1 MLRHRFAAI
10 VVAASC
16 VLAACA
22 GGDKPVAT
30 EADNVE
36 SLAVEVVPVERG
48 EMVAHYSATASLQ
61 AELAASVIAEMPGTV
76 LSIQVEEGDHVRK
89 GQVLA
94 RLDADRSKLT
104 LRQNEAELGKLKN
117 DVDRNSRL
125 IDRKLIPA
133 TMFDQSES
141 QFLAQRADTDLAR
154 MKVRKSE
161 IRAPFDGVVTRR
173 WIKRGQFMASNA
185 VAFEIADFSELTTR
199 LDIPEG
205 DAAALKVGQQVSIAV
220 DALPGQAFAGR
231 IERIAPVVDQA
242 SGTIAVTVA
251 ADNASKQLR
260 PGLFCRLDIAY
271 DRIADATL
279 LPKSALQ
286 GGGEDS
292 TVFVVKDGKAKR
304 ASVKLGR
311 ENGGV
316 VQVIDGVAAG
326 DMVVTSGQS
335 GLSDGADVEIIGTRI
350 ASDIDPASVAAHQ

>member
-1 MLRHRFAAI
+1 MLRHHFAALFL
-10 VVAASC
+10 ATSC
-16 VLAACA
+16 ALAACA

-30 EADNVE
+30 EAENIE
-36 SLAVEVVPVERG
+36 PLAVEAVPVGRG
-48 EMVAHYSATASLQ
+48 DLVAHYSSTAALQ
-61 AELAASVIAEMPGTV
+61 AEHSANVIAEMPGTV
-76 LSIQVEEGDHVRK
+76 LSIDVEEGDHVRK

-104 LRQNEAELGKLKN
+104 LRQNEAEMDKLKN
-117 DVDRNSRL
+117 EVDRNSRL

-199 LDIPEG
+199 LDIPEA
-205 DAAALKVGQQVSIAV
+205 DAAALKVGQQVSIEV

-231 IERIAPVVDQA
+231 IERIAPVVDQS
-242 SGTIAVTVA
+242 SGTIAVTVT
-251 ADNASKQLR
+251 ADNSSKRLL

-279 LPKSALQ
+279 LPKSALL
-286 GGGEDS
+286 GGDDDS

-311 ENGGV
+311 ENGDV
-316 VQVIDGVAAG
+316 VQVLDGIAVG
-326 DMVVTSGQS
+326 DMVVTAGQS
-335 GLSDGADVEIIGTRI
+335 GLSDGADVEIVGARI
-350 ASDIDPASVAAHQ
+350 ASDMDPARVAAHQ

>member
-1 MLRHRFAAI
+1 MLRHCSAAI
-10 VVAASC
+10 VLVASC
-16 VLAACA
+16 ALAACA
-22 GGDKPVAT
+22 VGDRPVAK
-30 EADNVE
+30 EADKHE
-36 SLAVEVVPVERG
+36 SIAVEAVPVGRG
-48 EMVAHYSATASLQ
+48 ELVAHYSATAALQ
-61 AELAASVIAEMPGTV
+61 AEHAASVIAEMPGTV
-76 LSIQVEEGDHVRK
+76 LSIEAEEGDQVRK
-89 GQVLA
+89 GQILA

-104 LRQNEAELGKLKN
+104 LRQNEAELNKLKN
-117 DVDRNSRL
+117 EVDRNSSL

-154 MKVRKSE
+154 LKVRKSE

-173 WIKRGQFMASNA
+173 WIKRGEFMASNA
-185 VAFEIADFSELTTR
+185 VAFEIADFSDLTTR

-220 DALPGQAFAGR
+220 DALPGQAFTGS
-231 IERIAPVVDQA
+231 IKRIAPVVDQA

-251 ADNASKQLR
+251 ADNASNQLR

-286 GGGEDS
+286 GGGDDS

-316 VQVIDGVAAG
+316 VQVLDGIAAG
-326 DMVVTSGQS
+326 DMVVTAGHS

-350 ASDIDPASVAAHQ
+350 ASEVDPAGVAAHQ

>member
-1 MLRHRFAAI
+1 MFRLRFAPI
-10 VVAASC
+10 FLFIPLL
-16 VLAACA
+16 LAACS
-22 GGDKPVAT
+22 GSDRQVAEDAERPET
-30 EADNVE
+30 T
-36 SLAVEVVPVERG
+36 AVEAVPVERG
-48 EMVAHYSATASLQ
+48 EMVAHYSATAALQ
-61 AELAASVIAEMPGTV
+61 AEHAASVIAEMPGTV
-76 LSIQVEEGDHVRK
+76 LTIEAEEGDHVLK

-104 LRQNEAELGKLKN
+104 LRQNEAELDKLKN
-117 DVDRNSRL
+117 EVDRNTRL

-133 TMFDQSES
+133 TLFDQSES

-173 WIKRGQFMASNA
+173 WIKRGQFMESNA
-185 VAFEIADFSELTTR
+185 VAFEMADFSELTTR

-205 DAAALKVGQQVSIAV
+205 DASALKVGQQVAIAV

-251 ADNASKQLR
+251 ADNTSKRLR

-286 GGGEDS
+286 GGRRDS

-304 ASVKLGR
+304 AAVKLGR

-316 VQVIDGVAAG
+316 VQVLDGIEAG
-326 DMVVTSGQS
+326 DMVVMAGQS

-350 ASDIDPASVAAHQ
+350 ASDVDPARVAAHQ